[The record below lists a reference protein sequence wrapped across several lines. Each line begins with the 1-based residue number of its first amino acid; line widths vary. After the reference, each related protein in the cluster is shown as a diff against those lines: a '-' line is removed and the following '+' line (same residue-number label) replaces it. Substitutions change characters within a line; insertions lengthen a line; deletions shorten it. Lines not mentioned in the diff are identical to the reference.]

1 MTKLQDTNIISILG
15 SMSPYAA
22 LEFCKQILDATP
34 AKKDWEHI
42 HTIIDNNSKIPSRT
56 RHILYG
62 EEDPTPYIIK
72 SINKLAKSGAKRV
85 FLPCNSVH
93 YFYDKVVPHIDIPW
107 VNLIEVVADAIKK
120 STAKRTIVLG
130 AYTTVTKKTYDSY
143 LDGLI
148 YLDEKGNQLVF
159 EIIEAVKINN
169 ISLAEEKT
177 QELLHYFKKYTFDSV
192 ILACT
197 ELTLIDA
204 LVNSKNFASFDSNN
218 LYVQYLVQSTLKEEQ
233 KYE

>member
-1 MTKLQDTNIISILG
+1 MIKIEDNNIIGILG
-15 SMSPYAA
+15 GMGPYAA

-93 YFYDKVVPHIDIPW
+93 YFYDKVMPHIDIPW

-218 LYVQYLVQSTLKEEQ
+218 LYVQYLVKSTLKEEQ

>member
-1 MTKLQDTNIISILG
+1 MIKLYDNNIIGILG
-15 SMSPYAA
+15 GMGPYAA

-42 HTIIDNNSKIPSRT
+42 HTILDNNTKIPSRT

-72 SINKLAKSGAKRV
+72 SINKLAKAGAKRV

-107 VNLIEVVADAIKK
+107 VNLIEVVADKIKK

-143 LDGLI
+143 LENLI

-159 EIIEAVKINN
+159 KIIEAVKINN
-169 ISLAEEKT
+169 ISLAQEKT
-177 QELLHYFKKYTFDSV
+177 KKLLHYFNKYTFDSV

-197 ELTLIDA
+197 ELTLIDL
-204 LVNSKNFASFDSNN
+204 LVNNKNFTSFDSNN
-218 LYVQYLVQSTLKEEQ
+218 LYVHYLVKSTLNKE
-233 KYE
+233 